1 MSNTL
6 IQPSVAPARP
16 PARYRSRALT
26 PPAYCHHKAKGLAY
40 VRLNEEFIYLGAYE
54 SEESKAEYRRII
66 AEWMATG
73 RTPKQ
78 AAEAAGPSLNE
89 VLLGYWRFA
98 EGYYRSGNGD
108 RKGELERIAYAV
120 KPLKDLYGTTPAAD
134 FGPLALKAV
143 RQNMIDAGLCRTTVN
158 QRVGCIK
165 RIFKWAASEELV
177 PSGVFHGL
185 QSVEGLRRGRS
196 AAKEAEPVRPVP
208 DAHVDAALPFLPPT
222 VGAMVGLHRIT
233 GMRSGE
239 LCLIRTCDV
248 DTSGA
253 VWIYRP
259 ATHKTA
265 YRGHQRVVQIG
276 PQGQAALRPY
286 LRPEAPQVYVFSP
299 QQAQA
304 ERNATKRL
312 ARKSKVQPSQMK
324 RKKQRPKK
332 QPGERYDTKSYFH
345 AIRYAIQRAI
355 RAGALTKEQYWH
367 PHQLRHNYATLVR
380 RAKGLDAARALLG
393 HRTVSQTAEYAEL
406 DAALASVVA
415 AELG

>member
-1 MSNTL
+1 M
-6 IQPSVAPARP
+6 
-16 PARYRSRALT
+16 
-26 PPAYCHHKAKGLAY
+26 
-40 VRLNEEFIYLGAYE
+40 GAYG
-54 SEESKAEYRRII
+54 SEESKAEYRRVVS
-66 AEWMATG
+66 EWMTTG

-78 AAEAAGPSLNE
+78 SAEAAGPSVNE

-98 EGYYRSGNGD
+98 EGYYPSGNGNP
-108 RKGELERIAYAV
+108 KGELERIAYAM
-120 KPLKDLYGTTPAAD
+120 KPLKELYGTTLSAE

-143 RQNMIDAGLCRTTVN
+143 RLKMIESGLCRTTVN

-177 PSGVFHGL
+177 PPGVYHGL

-208 DAHVDAALPFLPPT
+208 DEHVDGVLPFLPPT
-222 VGAMVGLHRIT
+222 VAAMVRLHRLT

-239 LCLIRTCDV
+239 LCLLRTCDV

-253 VWIYRP
+253 VWLYRP

-265 YRGHQRVVQIG
+265 YRGHQRTVQIG
-276 PQGQAALRPY
+276 PKGQTVLRPY
-286 LRPEAPQVYVFSP
+286 LRPEAPETYVFSP
-299 QQAQA
+299 RQAQA
-304 ERNATKRL
+304 ERNIAKRL
-312 ARKSKVQPSQMK
+312 ARKSKVQPSQVS
-324 RKKQRPKK
+324 RKKQRPTK

-345 AIRYAIQRAI
+345 AIRYAIRCAI
-355 RAGALTKEQYWH
+355 KAGVLMKEQYWH

-380 RAKGLDAARALLG
+380 RTRGLDAARALLG

-406 DAALASVVA
+406 DASLAVLVA
-415 AELG
+415 SELG